1 MFKIISG
8 GELFFTVC
16 KADVIPFLFVFL
28 EILCKAFFKEFVKVF
43 FFHST
48 FCSILV
54 LVACARPNLNHV
66 RTVRANLVT

>member
-43 FFHST
+43 FF
-48 FCSILV
+48 
-54 LVACARPNLNHV
+54 
-66 RTVRANLVT
+66 TVRSVVY